1 MEASQMGKIV
11 NVLLCLGIC
20 MSCLFTLTP
29 VLADVKPDSCT
40 VETHYSQDSDTATK
54 QESGSTV
61 TQTMTIRRYSQMT
74 ATCGYKEWLQ
84 AQTSYGTNHVQWST
98 TNVGSVQWYL
108 PTAHGTVTFNA
119 ITLTKSDSE
128 GYTTSGGVDSNS
140 YTIYLKEVGN
150 PSPGD
155 MNFYWKSNNL
165 QSEYY
170 DYSLD
175 VVIKSCVSGC
185 TQVTLTLVLPYI

>member
-1 MEASQMGKIV
+1 MGKFV

-61 TQTMTIRRYSQMT
+61 TQTMTVRRYGQMT

-84 AQTSYGTNHVQWST
+84 AQTSYGTNHIQWSPS
-98 TNVGSVQWYL
+98 NAGNVQWYL
-108 PTAHGTVTFNA
+108 PTAHGTVTFNTITFYPNDSQGYSTGYGGGGNSA
-119 ITLTKSDSE
+119 ITAL
-128 GYTTSGGVDSNS
+128 NS
-140 YTIYLKEVGN
+140 VGN

-155 MNFYWKSNNL
+155 MDFYWKSNNL
-165 QSEYY
+165 PSNYY
-170 DYSLD
+170 EYSLD

-185 TQVTLTLVLPYI
+185 TQVTLTLVVPYI